1 MPVAAVREIGMLFGR
16 TKGKIERLLIVE
28 DEPLIAFDNEHF
40 LTTHGYT
47 VVATIDTATEA
58 QAHIAAGGIDLIL
71 CDVRLNDSDGRDVAL
86 AAKDAGIPLLF
97 VTATCPI
104 DAPEISIG
112 CLSKPYDQKTLRLAI
127 EAVDA
132 KLGGDEARKP
142 PKGMT
147 LY

>member
-1 MPVAAVREIGMLFGR
+1 MLFGR
-16 TKGKIERLLIVE
+16 TKGRIERLLIVE

-47 VVATIDTATEA
+47 VVGTIDTASAA
-58 QAHIAAGGIDLIL
+58 QAQIEEGGIDLIL

-86 AAKDAGIPLLF
+86 AAKAAGIPLLF

-104 DAPEISIG
+104 DAPEIAIG
-112 CLSKPYDQKTLRLAI
+112 CLSKPYGQKELQLAI
-127 EAVDA
+127 EAVAAMLDGGTMK
-132 KLGGDEARKP
+132 KL
-142 PKGMT
+142 PKGLT